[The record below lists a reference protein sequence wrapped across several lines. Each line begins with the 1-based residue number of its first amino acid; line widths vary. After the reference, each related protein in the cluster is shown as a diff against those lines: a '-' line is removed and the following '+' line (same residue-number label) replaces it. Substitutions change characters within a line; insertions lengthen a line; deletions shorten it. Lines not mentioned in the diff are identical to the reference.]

1 MKKASTIGVSD
12 GSGKTAPRTEA
23 EPKKARGRPRS
34 FDREAALNAAME
46 VFWTKGYEAASISDL
61 TTAMGINP
69 PSLYAAFGD
78 KEKLFLATI
87 EQYAASRSDQ
97 MCPEQPTAKDAIEVY
112 LRFKADLLSG
122 AGHPRGCMLM
132 VAFFTAANAS
142 PGLNAVLSK
151 KRAEAREHMRQRIKR
166 GIAEGDVPEGADP
179 GALADFYATITNG
192 MAQMARDGAT
202 RKSLMATVDQ
212 AMAAFPAA
220 PQGQSAKKKR
230 DTAAA

>member
-1 MKKASTIGVSD
+1 MKKASTIGES
-12 GSGKTAPRTEA
+12 SEAPQ
-23 EPKKARGRPRS
+23 PKKARGRPRS

-46 VFWTKGYEAASISDL
+46 VFWTKGYEAASINDL
-61 TTAMGINP
+61 TAAMGINP

-97 MCPEQPTAKDAIEVY
+97 MCPQQPTAKAAIESY

-151 KRAEAREHMRQRIKR
+151 KRAEAREHMRQRIKQ
-166 GIAEGDVPEGADP
+166 GIAEGDVPEGTDA

-192 MAQMARDGAT
+192 MAQQARDGAT
-202 RKSLMATVDQ
+202 RKSLMQTVDQ
-212 AMAAFPAA
+212 AMSVFPA
-220 PQGQSAKKKR
+220 PPKGFKVPKR
-230 DTAAA
+230 RDPVAA

>member
-1 MKKASTIGVSD
+1 MKKASTIGV
-12 GSGKTAPRTEA
+12 GSEA
-23 EPKKARGRPRS
+23 QPPKKARGRPRS

-61 TTAMGINP
+61 TSAMGINP

-97 MCPEQPTAKDAIEVY
+97 LCPEQPTAKDAVESY

-142 PGLNAVLSK
+142 PGLNAVLAK

-166 GIAEGDVPEGADP
+166 GVAEGDVPEGTDA
-179 GALADFYATITNG
+179 GALADFYATIIAG
-192 MAQMARDGAT
+192 MAQQARDGAS

-212 AMAAFPAA
+212 AMAAFPVPSRGA
-220 PQGQSAKKKR
+220 PKKKR
-230 DTAAA
+230 DTATA